1 MRKVSNSVKVI
12 LLLLTVILFVSGC
25 NIRLATK
32 EDWKTAAPEKSA
44 AETAVFD
51 TTPCVTLAPKEPDVS
66 AAATDAAGSPV
77 PVPVP
82 TAAPT
87 AVPTAA
93 PAPTAKKPSATA
105 AKPADI
111 PTTEAPKT
119 NKPATAKPTAT
130 PVPKQTLTLSIQGP
144 EGMILSK
151 TRLQYDSK
159 ESKTVFDITMEA
171 CNNNGIEVVY
181 TGSVKRHTIYIQ
193 GIGGIFEKDY
203 GGSSGWI
210 YFVNGTFAS
219 VGISSYVLKDG
230 DVVEWQYTR

>member
-32 EDWKTAAPEKSA
+32 EDWKTAAPEKNA
-44 AETAVFD
+44 AETAVSD
-51 TTPCVTLAPKEPDVS
+51 TTPCVTPTTEKTDVS
-66 AAATDAAGSPV
+66 AAATDTEESPV
-77 PVPVP
+77 SAPMPTAASTVVP
-82 TAAPT
+82 TAAP
-87 AVPTAA
+87 V
-93 PAPTAKKPSATA
+93 PTAKKPSATA

-144 EGMILSK
+144 EGMILNK
-151 TRLQYDSK
+151 TQLQYDSK

-171 CNNNGIEVVY
+171 CNNNGIEVAY
-181 TGSVKRHTIYIQ
+181 TGSVKRRTIYIQ
-193 GIGGIFEKDY
+193 GIGGLF
-203 GGSSGWI
+203 
-210 YFVNGTFAS
+210 
-219 VGISSYVLKDG
+219 
-230 DVVEWQYTR
+230 